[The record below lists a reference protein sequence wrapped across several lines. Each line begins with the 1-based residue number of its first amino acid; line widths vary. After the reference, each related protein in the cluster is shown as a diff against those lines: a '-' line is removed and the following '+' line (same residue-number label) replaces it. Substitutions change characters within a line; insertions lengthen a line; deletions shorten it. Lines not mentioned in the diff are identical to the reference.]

1 MARKE
6 FHGERLK
13 CARKLR
19 ALTLTALAAETG
31 ISKQSISLYENGD
44 NIPEYERGCRLATA
58 LNVPYDFFFQE
69 DNCATITPVTYFRSL
84 TTATKLDR
92 TAQSLK
98 LEFVAKAYEA
108 LSTYLDFPALN
119 LPKFDFVGND
129 DEFDSDANNMMV
141 YDIERIASELR
152 SYWGIGMGPIKNLQY
167 ILESNGIIVTGFG
180 AGDGKIDAFSQRT
193 TLTDSELC
201 FIALDQGSKPEG
213 RIRFDMAH
221 ELGHLLLHPW
231 SEELD
236 SISKDE
242 FRLRETQANIFASAF
257 LLPRESFGKDAQLYP
272 TDLKYYLWLK
282 KKWKSSVQ
290 SMIYRS
296 HQLGI
301 ISSNQYQYMMRQVS
315 KNGWRQHEPD
325 DCPYILDENMFQGAI
340 DLLKDNHVLS
350 ISGILSLLS
359 EYGVS
364 LFPEEIED
372 LLHLSRGSLVEE
384 KQPANI
390 IQLKQ
395 IVKKDSSAGKE
406 YEVKQA
412 ARTFGTSSMDDTAD
426 LLKEFRRRKG
436 NDFNT

>member
-1 MARKE
+1 MARKV
-6 FHGERLK
+6 FHGDRLK
-13 CARKLR
+13 VARKLR
-19 ALTLTALAAETG
+19 AMTLTALAAETG

-44 NIPEYERGCRLATA
+44 NTPEYERGCRLATA
-58 LNVPYDFFFQE
+58 LRVPYDFFFQE
-69 DNCATITPVTYFRSL
+69 DICTTTTPVTYFRSFAS
-84 TTATKLDR
+84 ATKLDR

-108 LSTYLDFPALN
+108 LSTYLEFPELN
-119 LPKFDFVGND
+119 LPPVAFTGND
-129 DEFDSDANNMMV
+129 DEFDEDATNAMV
-141 YDIERIASELR
+141 CDIEHIASGLR
-152 SYWGIGMGPIKNLQY
+152 AYWGLEDGPIQNLQY
-167 ILESNGIIVTGFG
+167 VLESNGIIVTGFETG
-180 AGDGKIDAFSQRT
+180 GGKIDAFSQRT
-193 TLTDSELC
+193 SLINNEIC

-242 FRLRETQANIFASAF
+242 FRQRETQANIFASAF
-257 LLPRESFGKDAQLYP
+257 LLPRDSFGKDAQLYP

-301 ISSNQYQYMMRQVS
+301 ITSNQYQYMMRQVS

-325 DCPYILDENMFQGAI
+325 DCPYFLNENMFQGAI
-340 DLLKDNHVLS
+340 DLLKDNHILS
-350 ISGILSLLS
+350 TPGILTLLS
-359 EYGVS
+359 DYGVS

-372 LLHLSRGSLVEE
+372 LLHLTRGSLAEK
-384 KQPANI
+384 KQPVNI

-395 IVKKDSSAGKE
+395 AIKKDSPAGQE
-406 YEVKQA
+406 YEVRQA
-412 ARTFGTSSMDDTAD
+412 ARSFGTCSMDDTPA
-426 LLKEFRRRKG
+426 LLREFRRRKG
-436 NDFNT
+436 NDSNT

>member
-6 FHGERLK
+6 FYGDRLK

-19 ALTLTALAAETG
+19 AMTLTALAAETG

-44 NIPEYERGCRLATA
+44 NTPEYERGCRLATA
-58 LNVPYDFFFQE
+58 LHVPYDFFFQE
-69 DNCATITPVTYFRSL
+69 DSRTAITPATYFRSL

-108 LSTYLDFPALN
+108 LSTYLDFPTLN
-119 LPKFDFVGND
+119 LPAVSFTGND
-129 DEFDSDANNMMV
+129 DEFDTDATNAMV
-141 YDIERIASELR
+141 CDIEHIASELR
-152 SYWGIGMGPIKNLQY
+152 SYWGLGNGPIQNLQY
-167 ILESNGIIVTGFG
+167 ALESNGIIVTGFG
-180 AGDGKIDAFSQRT
+180 TGDGRIDAFSQRT
-193 TLTDSELC
+193 TLDGSELC

-236 SISKDE
+236 NISKDE

-257 LLPRESFGKDAQLYP
+257 LLPRDSFGKDAELYP
-272 TDLKYYLWLK
+272 TDLKYYIWLK
-282 KKWKSSVQ
+282 KKWKSSIQ

-301 ISSNQYQYMMRQVS
+301 ITSNQYQYMMRQVS

-325 DCPYILDENMFQGAI
+325 DVPYFINENMFQGAV

-350 ISGILSLLS
+350 VSGILSLFS

-372 LLHLSRGSLVEE
+372 LLHLSHGSLIEK

-390 IQLKQ
+390 IKLKP
-395 IVKKDSSAGKE
+395 ISNDNTSTTRE

-412 ARTFGTSSMDDTAD
+412 ARTFGTASMDDTSD
-426 LLKEFRRRKG
+426 LLREFRRRKEH
-436 NDFNT
+436 DSNT